1 MNLIIELPKREEGK
15 EAGARMKK
23 HFSRVQKMASVANKV
38 YILAPKANGYWHEW
52 RSWFDEHRGTYKP
65 THHHWCGLG
74 IRDGDTGKPLNHL
87 TLMYTNDH
95 AIPSHHCRCD
105 GVQPHTKDLRQVRNE
120 DEIARYAKSPYQKSN
135 SEWASKI
142 LELLKLSPG
151 GPYLTSDESV
161 RYGADS
167 KHSEGKVR
175 KTSRKAKGS
184 DDQAPAV
191 GGACGASHAGTNGA
205 TFTIANQNSTTNQN
219 FPTTAKEKEKQKDAD
234 NKIRGIEKQNL
245 RVIIE
250 QVSAMPGQGVT
261 SMFNFGQS
269 FGILKGICS
278 AMQLPMYFVRPAK
291 WKKYFGLI
299 KSEKD
304 ASRTKAIEMFPYFSS
319 QLSKKKDSNKAD
331 AILIASFYYETYKF
345 EE

>member
-1 MNLIIELPKREEGK
+1 MLIIGIDPGISGSICFFEDGK
-15 EAGARMKK
+15 ILDVLEMPTMTDGKKNKKQVNGA
-23 HFSRVQKMASVANKV
+23 QI
-38 YILAPKANGYWHEW
+38 Y
-52 RSWFDEHRGTYKP
+52 
-65 THHHWCGLG
+65 
-74 IRDGDTGKPLNHL
+74 
-87 TLMYTNDH
+87 
-95 AIPSHHCRCD
+95 
-105 GVQPHTKDLRQVRNE
+105 NE
-120 DEIARYAKSPYQKSN
+120 IS
-135 SEWASKI
+135 SKI
-142 LELLKLSPG
+142 M
-151 GPYLTSDESV
+151 
-161 RYGADS
+161 
-167 KHSEGKVR
+167 
-175 KTSRKAKGS
+175 
-184 DDQAPAV
+184 
-191 GGACGASHAGTNGA
+191 
-205 TFTIANQNSTTNQN
+205 
-219 FPTTAKEKEKQKDAD
+219 
-234 NKIRGIEKQNL
+234 GIEKQNL

-331 AILIASFYYETYKF
+331 AILIASFYYETHKL